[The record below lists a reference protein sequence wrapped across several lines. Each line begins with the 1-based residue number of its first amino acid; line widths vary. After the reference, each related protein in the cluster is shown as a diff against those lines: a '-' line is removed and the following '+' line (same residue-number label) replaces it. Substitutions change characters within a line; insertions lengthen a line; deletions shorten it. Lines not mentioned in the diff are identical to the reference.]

1 MYLAL
6 RFNIYWQLIVF
17 TVFLLTKEIEQKL
30 LYQHLI
36 FVGIF
41 NLSCS
46 GLCIVLSHC
55 GFLVITYICIFFLFY
70 WSRIDLQ
77 YINFHC
83 TAYWF
88 SLCIYI
94 HIYSFYICVYMHTLY
109 IFIYTHS
116 FSYSFPLWLSQD
128 SEYSTLCYIVVY
140 PFFIYE
146 FIFSHHILKS
156 VSDNSHSMP
165 LSWPASVVCRSWVL
179 VTSYFLICFSIFDW
193 VPDIVWDKL

>member
-1 MYLAL
+1 MYLPL
-6 RFNIYWQLIVF
+6 RFNIYWHLIVF
-17 TVFLLTKEIEQKL
+17 TVFLLTKEKEQKL

-55 GFLVITYICIFFLFY
+55 GFLVITYIYIFFSYFIEVELIY
-70 WSRIDLQ
+70 NILISAVQPSDSVYV
-77 YINFHC
+77 YIY
-83 TAYWF
+83 T
-88 SLCIYI
+88 
-94 HIYSFYICVYMHTLY
+94 HIFFLY

-128 SEYSTLCYIVVY
+128 SEYNTLCYIVVY

-156 VSDNSHSMP
+156 VSDNCHSMP
-165 LSWPASVVCRSWVL
+165 LCWPASVVCRSWVL